1 MGEGSFEEAVPLLE
15 QAVAAADPDSDT
27 YAYALYNLGSSL
39 RQAGRP
45 EDAIPVLERRL
56 QIANQ
61 TETVQAELDRA
72 RERSRRLS
80 RDARS
85 GGAGGQDR
93 G

>member
-1 MGEGSFEEAVPLLE
+1 MTAASRRRCRCS
-15 QAVAAADPDSDT
+15 QAVAASKVDDDT

-56 QIANQ
+56 QISNQ

-72 RERSRRLS
+72 KQ
-80 RDARS
+80 DAS
-85 GGAGGQDR
+85 G
-93 G
+93 